1 MRLNKKLFT
10 HLKEK
15 YSNEKMFQN
24 EVNYLV
30 KHISVQI
37 FPLRTIAKFT
47 DAIHKKKTLI
57 TDVHPD

>member
-1 MRLNKKLFT
+1 MKLFT
-10 HLKEK
+10 HLKRK
-15 YSNEKMFQN
+15 VLKRKNVLRRSK
-24 EVNYLV
+24 LV

>member
-1 MRLNKKLFT
+1 
-10 HLKEK
+10 
-15 YSNEKMFQN
+15 MFQN

>member
-1 MRLNKKLFT
+1 MKLCT
-10 HLKEK
+10 HLKRK
-15 YSNEKMFQN
+15 VLKRKNVFSK
-24 EVNYLV
+24 VNYLV

-57 TDVHPD
+57 TDVHPN